1 MGTSRLLVPALA
13 LLALSAGALAQ
24 SGPSIVIGQ
33 SAALSGS
40 SKELGNDMRAGALA
54 YFQHVNKR
62 GGIHGRKLALETL
75 DDGFDAERATANYK
89 TLIEERDA
97 LALFGCVGGAACSA
111 ALPVVSAAKV
121 PLIGAAN
128 GNAVLHKPFN
138 RYIFNVRASFADEV
152 EHIID
157 HLTTV
162 GISRIAVLYPN
173 DGPGKTAL
181 ATAEAALKKQGLA
194 LAASGSYPRGS
205 EDVDTAVTAIAKVE
219 PAAVVIFGPYKAT
232 AKFIKE
238 MKKLGQGPQFMALS
252 VAGPSA
258 LANELG
264 EDGRGVGI
272 SQVVPY
278 PFVTTMAVLTEYH
291 EIYVRGTGAKPSFTS
306 LESFIAAKVLVEG
319 LKRAGPQASREKL
332 VSSLEALSGYDLGGM
347 IINYSPTSRSG
358 SKYVELTVIGK
369 DRKILH

>member
-1 MGTSRLLVPALA
+1 MTNVRLLVPALA
-13 LLALSAGALAQ
+13 LLALSAGALGQ
-24 SGPSIVIGQ
+24 TGPTVVIGQ
-33 SAALSGS
+33 SAALTGG
-40 SKELGNDMRAGALA
+40 SKELGSDMRAGALA
-54 YFQHVNKR
+54 YFEHVNKR
-62 GGIHGRKLALETL
+62 GGVHGRKLVLETL

-89 TLIEERDA
+89 TLVADRDA
-97 LALFGCVGGAACSA
+97 LALFGCVGGATCSA

-121 PLIGAAN
+121 PLVGAAN

-138 RYIFNVRASFADEV
+138 RYMFNVRASFADEV
-152 EHIID
+152 EHIVD

-173 DGPGKTAL
+173 DGPGKAAL
-181 ATAEAALKKQGLA
+181 ATAEAALKKQGLV
-194 LAASGSYPRGS
+194 LAGSGTYPRGT
-205 EDVDTAVTAIAKVE
+205 EEVDAAVTAIANVE

-232 AKFIKE
+232 ALFIKG
-238 MKKLGQGPQFMALS
+238 MKKRGQAPQFMALS

-264 EDGRGVGI
+264 DDGRGVGI

-278 PFVTTMAVLTEYH
+278 PFVASMPVLTEYH

-306 LESFIAAKVLVEG
+306 LESFVAAKVLVEG
-319 LKRAGPQASREKL
+319 LKRAGPQATREKL
-332 VSSLEALSGYDLGGM
+332 VSTLEALSSYDLGGM
-347 IINYSPTSRSG
+347 MINYSPTSRSG
-358 SKYVELTVIGK
+358 SKFVELTVIGK